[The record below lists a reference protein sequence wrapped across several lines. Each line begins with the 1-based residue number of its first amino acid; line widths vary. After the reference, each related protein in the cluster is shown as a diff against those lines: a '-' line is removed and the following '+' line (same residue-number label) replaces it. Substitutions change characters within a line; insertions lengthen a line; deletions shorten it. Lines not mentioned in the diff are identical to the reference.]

1 MKISLFMSCDLF
13 IIFIMIDFIISRI
26 DTLAYFLE
34 YDLLFLDD
42 NMDDECE
49 NFLNSLKIHSSVSR
63 CCLAFA

>member
-1 MKISLFMSCDLF
+1 MSCDLF

-49 NFLNSLKIHSSVSR
+49 
-63 CCLAFA
+63 